1 MGCKITEAEE
11 GIKVMVYD
19 YYNEIKGGSC
29 NGQDA
34 WVFYDP
40 WGGSIV
46 EMNSAIANGFDLSM
60 FYRSTIVSGLW
71 DKTETFE
78 EIEKQLGGKLCEDA
92 KRALLSANIRGVKVA
107 IYWHDMDF
115 EEEATECFELLNKQP
130 HLEQVCRQIIKL
142 PQKEWEKVQKIL
154 NKYGN
159 V

>member
-46 EMNSAIANGFDLSM
+46 EMNSALANGFDLSM

-71 DKTETFE
+71 NKTETFE
-78 EIEKQLGGKLCEDA
+78 EIEKQIGGKLCEDA
-92 KRALLSANIRGVKVA
+92 KRALLGANIRGVKVA
-107 IYWHDMDF
+107 IYWHDKVF
-115 EEEATECFELLNKQP
+115 EHNALKA
-130 HLEQVCRQIIKL
+130 LEFYNCYNNL
-142 PQKEWEKVQKIL
+142 PLKKWDKVSNIL
-154 NKYGN
+154 KKYGN

>member
-1 MGCKITEAEE
+1 MSFKITEAEE
-11 GIKVMVYD
+11 GIKVMLYD

-29 NGQDA
+29 NGRDA
-34 WVFYDP
+34 WVLYDP

-46 EMNSAIANGFDLSM
+46 EMNSAIANGFDHSM
-60 FYRSTIVSGLW
+60 FYRSMMVSGLW

-115 EEEATECFELLNKQP
+115 EDEATECFELLNKQP
-130 HLEQVCRQIIKL
+130 YLEQVCRQIVNL
-142 PQKEWEKVQKIL
+142 PQKDWEKIQKIL
-154 NKYGN
+154 NKY
-159 V
+159 

>member
-1 MGCKITEAEE
+1 MSCKTTVTEE

-29 NGQDA
+29 NGQDV

-40 WGGSIV
+40 WCGSIV
-46 EMNSAIANGFDLSM
+46 EMNSAVADGYNHSM
-60 FYRSTIVSGLW
+60 FFRSMIVSGLW

-78 EIEKQLGGKLCEDA
+78 EIEKQIGGKLCEDA
-92 KRALLSANIRGVKVA
+92 KRALLGANIRGVKVA

-130 HLEQVCRQIIKL
+130 YLEQVCRQIIKL